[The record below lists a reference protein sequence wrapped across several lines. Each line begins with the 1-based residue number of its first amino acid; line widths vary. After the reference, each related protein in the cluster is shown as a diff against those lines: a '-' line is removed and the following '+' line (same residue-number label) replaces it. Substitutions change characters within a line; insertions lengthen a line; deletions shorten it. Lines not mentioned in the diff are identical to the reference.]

1 MNTNEI
7 PKAHPELLEALH
19 RQDEKAQQM
28 KLSQDFTEKVM
39 EKVKSTPKKSSL
51 FTLRSSL
58 QKIAAI
64 SLAAVLL
71 SGIALAA
78 WHAFSI
84 RKEQPTV
91 MSTPNSQHSPLTSV
105 PDSLV
110 TFDGL
115 RFDSILTVVGSHYG
129 KTVAFRDTVVG
140 ALRMSTEWN
149 RNQPLSEFIGIM
161 NEFDGL
167 LLREERDTLFVE
179 SVEEKSEQ

>member
-39 EKVKSTPKKSSL
+39 EKVKSTPQKSSL
-51 FTLRSSL
+51 FTLRSSF

-64 SLAAVLL
+64 SLAAVFL

-78 WHAFSI
+78 WHAFSPA
-84 RKEQPTV
+84 KEQPTV
-91 MSTPNSQHSPLTSV
+91 MSTPNSQHSALTSV

-115 RFDSILTVVGSHYG
+115 RLDSILTIVGTHYSKVVR
-129 KTVAFRDTVVG
+129 FRNEE
-140 ALRMSTEWN
+140 ARELRISTTWN
-149 RNQPLSEFIGIM
+149 RNQSLPEFLSIL

-167 LLREERDTLFVE
+167 LLCTEHDTIFVE
-179 SVEEKSEQ
+179 TLAVEDEE

>member
-64 SLAAVLL
+64 SLAAVFL
-71 SGIALAA
+71 SGIAFAA
-78 WHAFSI
+78 WHVFSF

-91 MSTPNSQHSPLTSV
+91 MSTPNSQHSALTSV

-115 RFDSILTVVGSHYG
+115 RLDSILTIVGTHYSKVVR
-129 KTVAFRDTVVG
+129 FRNEE
-140 ALRMSTEWN
+140 ARELRISTTWN
-149 RNQPLSEFIGIM
+149 RNQSLPEFLSIL

-167 LLREERDTLFVE
+167 LLCTEHDTIFVE
-179 SVEEKSEQ
+179 TLAVEDEE